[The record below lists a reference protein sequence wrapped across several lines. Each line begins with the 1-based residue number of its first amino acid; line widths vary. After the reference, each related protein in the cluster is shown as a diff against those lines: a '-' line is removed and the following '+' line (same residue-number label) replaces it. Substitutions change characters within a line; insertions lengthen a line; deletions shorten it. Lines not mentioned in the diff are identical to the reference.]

1 MAQKQPNRGGES
13 GTDRIQ
19 NAIIQ
24 DNEEFI
30 RSQQQQQELMRKD
43 QDAKLDVLGRNVTT
57 LKEIGSTI
65 NVALE
70 EHDE

>member
-1 MAQKQPNRGGES
+1 MAQKQPKNGDS
-13 GTDRIQ
+13 GHNRIQ
-19 NAIIQ
+19 SAIIQ

-43 QDAKLDVLGRNVTT
+43 QDAKLDVLGKNVTT